1 MTRTKILIGI
11 GILVVVCLILLKVIH
26 WLEDKF
32 ELDEYYGEDRIIK
45 DASGRERHV
54 KVTSAEGVRRQRRME
69 NLIIWLHR
77 FVMVMLVG
85 ILCTSL
91 WWFWIVLGWYIQS
104 PW

>member
-11 GILVVVCLILLKVIH
+11 GILVVVCLILHKVIH

-45 DASGRERHV
+45 DASGIERHV
-54 KVTSAEGVRRQRRME
+54 KITSPEEVRRQRRME
-69 NLIIWLHR
+69 NLIYWLHELLT
-77 FVMVMLVG
+77 VMLVG
-85 ILCTSL
+85 ILGTSP
-91 WWFWIVLGWYIQS
+91 WWFWLVLGWFIES

>member
-11 GILVVVCLILLKVIH
+11 GILVVVCLILHKVTN
-26 WLEDKF
+26 WLESKF
-32 ELDEYYGEDRIIK
+32 DLSEYYGEDRIIK
-45 DASGRERHV
+45 DASGIERHV

-69 NLIIWLHR
+69 NLIYWLHYLLR
-77 FVMVMLVG
+77 AMLVG
-85 ILCTSL
+85 ILCTSP